1 MNNGFRSLAILND
14 YEKKIKDRFFYN
26 NLQKIYKTP
35 NNYSTINRA
44 NLKSAIKNSGN
55 QRSQSPKKDKYYEF
69 NKLPAIVKIMDERN
83 KKEHVIRLNNID
95 KRKNLYTAGMKRG
108 KDNTNN
114 SISKY
119 SQYYKPIKKEN
130 SQFYSRIHNM

>member
-35 NNYSTINRA
+35 NNINSSRA
-44 NLKSAIKNSGN
+44 NLKSAVKGSLNK
-55 QRSQSPKKDKYYEF
+55 RSQSPKKDNYYEF

-83 KKEHVIRLNNID
+83 QKEHVSRLNNID
-95 KRKNLYTAGMKRG
+95 KRKNLYTAGLKKVKEG
-108 KDNTNN
+108 VNS

-130 SQFYSRIHNM
+130 SHFYSRIQNM